1 MARVRLLKV
10 TRQFTPQICA
20 LNDVSFDI
28 EDREVVTILG
38 PSGCGKSTLLRIIAG
53 LDQPTRGEVWIDGER
68 VNDVPARL
76 RDVAMVFQSYA
87 LYPHMDCRENLALN
101 LRIKKLPQKEIDR
114 RVRETARLLEIE
126 DLLPKKPQ
134 ELSGGQRQ
142 RVAVGRA
149 LIRNPRVFLFDEPLS
164 NLDPTL
170 RERVRHELKKLFSR
184 ISATVIYVTH
194 DQVEAMTLAD
204 RIVVM
209 ERGVVQQIG
218 SPDTLYRNPENLF
231 VASFV
236 GSPAMNLLDVVLQNG
251 TFTVGDQRINTGIG
265 VSGPAKVG
273 IRPEA
278 IRLGDGFR
286 ATVTLVENLGTRSVV
301 EVRAGQHSLLALL
314 EGKPLS
320 DSIGLSIDPKEIHV
334 FDPDS
339 GRNLRVGRHR
349 HALVP
354 ESQDSRLEA

>member
-1 MARVRLLKV
+1 MARVRLLNV
-10 TRQFTPQICA
+10 TKQFTAQICA
-20 LNDVSFDI
+20 LQDVSFEI
-28 EDREVVTILG
+28 RDREVVTILG

-53 LDQPTRGEVWIDGER
+53 LEQPTHGEVWIDDDR
-68 VNDVPARL
+68 VNDIPARS
-76 RDVAMVFQSYA
+76 RDVAMVFQ
-87 LYPHMDCRENLALN
+87 ENLELN
-101 LRIKKLPQKEIDR
+101 LRIKKLPRKEIDL
-114 RVRETARLLEIE
+114 RVRDTARMLEIE
-126 DLLPKKPQ
+126 DLLHKKPR

-184 ISATVIYVTH
+184 IRATVIYVTH

-218 SPDTLYRNPENLF
+218 SPDRLYRNPVNLF
-231 VASFV
+231 VASFI
-236 GSPAMNLLDVVLQNG
+236 GSPAMNLLDVVLQDG
-251 TFTVGDQRINTGIG
+251 TFAVGEQSIDTGIG
-265 VSGPAKVG
+265 ITGPVKVG

-278 IRLGDGFR
+278 IRPGEGFR
-286 ATVTLVENLGTRSVV
+286 AAVSLIENLGTRSLV
-301 EVRAGQHSLLALL
+301 EVKTGRHSLLVLL

-320 DSIGLSIDPKEIHV
+320 SSIDLNIDPKEIHV
-334 FDPDS
+334 FDKDS
-339 GRNLRVGRHR
+339 GRNLRGGDHR
-349 HALVP
+349 RNVVP
-354 ESQDSRLEA
+354 QSQDPRLEA